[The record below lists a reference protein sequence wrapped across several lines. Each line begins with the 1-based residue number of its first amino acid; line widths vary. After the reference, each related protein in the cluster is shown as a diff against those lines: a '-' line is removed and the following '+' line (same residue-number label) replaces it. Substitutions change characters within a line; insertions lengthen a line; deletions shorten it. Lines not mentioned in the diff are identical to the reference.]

1 MERARLRKPA
11 VSQGENTRPGDR
23 VFLAA
28 AAKCMPP
35 MPNHSFPEYAETV
48 KVPRYRIVVEVALHD
63 RFEPLAGLAHR
74 IVHTLTELLLNLPQ
88 LRPHAFADRLAP
100 HREPPYP
107 ILPADV
113 RESRPTESHREPL
126 AEPDMNLSAHPAPIK
141 QTLRSYRY
149 PSVRRETFVP
159 GQAFGGTGS
168 PGPYGL

>member
-1 MERARLRKPA
+1 MTGGKANGRIGMERARLRKPA

-113 RESRPTESHREPL
+113 RDRVSLDMAKDFQKIEP
-126 AEPDMNLSAHPAPIK
+126 S
-141 QTLRSYRY
+141 TYVLRSEILLQG
-149 PSVRRETFVP
+149 PE
-159 GQAFGGTGS
+159 GTT
-168 PGPYGL
+168 PMQ

>member
-63 RFEPLAGLAHR
+63 RFEPLSGLAHG
-74 IVHTLTELLLNLPQ
+74 IMHSLTELLLNLPQ

-107 ILPADV
+107 VLPADV
-113 RESRPTESHREPL
+113 REAEEIERVGFPFSSAFPVLFSKSTEL
-126 AEPDMNLSAHPAPIK
+126 DPARLIWV
-141 QTLRSYRY
+141 Q
-149 PSVRRETFVP
+149 
-159 GQAFGGTGS
+159 
-168 PGPYGL
+168 

>member
-28 AAKCMPP
+28 AAKGMPP
-35 MPNHSFPEYAETV
+35 MPHHSFPEYAETV

-74 IVHTLTELLLNLPQ
+74 IVHTLTEWLLNLPQ

-113 RESRPTESHREPL
+113 RE
-126 AEPDMNLSAHPAPIK
+126 AEKIKRVGLPFSSTFPVLFSKSAELDPARLIW
-141 QTLRSYRY
+141 
-149 PSVRRETFVP
+149 V
-159 GQAFGGTGS
+159 
-168 PGPYGL
+168 